1 MRKRVCASLHSIEDI
16 ISHDEKNPRECV
28 LVYREISNDVD
39 NEYDKYIMIND
50 NGGLVAFYLIS
61 RSSRDFGD

>member
-1 MRKRVCASLHSIEDI
+1 M
-16 ISHDEKNPRECV
+16 

-61 RSSRDFGD
+61 RSSRDFDD